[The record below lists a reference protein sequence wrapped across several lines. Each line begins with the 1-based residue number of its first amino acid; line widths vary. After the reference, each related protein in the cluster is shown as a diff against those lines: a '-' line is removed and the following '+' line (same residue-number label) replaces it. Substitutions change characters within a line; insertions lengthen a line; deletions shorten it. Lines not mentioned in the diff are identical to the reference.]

1 MSTVAADE
9 RNAEQI
15 AFWNGPGGRRWA
27 DQQENVDLLLQP
39 IAAAALARAAI
50 QPGERVVDVGC
61 GCGGTTIEL
70 GRRVGPTGRVLGV
83 DVSTPMLARA
93 RERLPPDLPIELV
106 QADATT
112 YPFPHGGFDLLF
124 SRMGVMFFADPARS
138 FANLRTAL
146 RPGGRMVFA
155 CFRTPRE
162 NPWMMVPLQGAYE
175 HIPPLPKLGP
185 EDPGPFSF
193 ASEGRVRLILG
204 RAGFQ
209 TVSLEPLDLELDL
222 GGGRGLDA
230 AVASTLEIG
239 ATSRAVDGQ
248 PPEIRSAIVASIRR
262 LLAPYQRGQSVPL
275 AAAAWLVGATSP
287 A

>member
-1 MSTVAADE
+1 MSTVPADE

-15 AFWNGPGGRRWA
+15 AFWNGPGGRRWV
-27 DQQENVDLLLQP
+27 DQQETVDLLLKP
-39 IAAAALARAAI
+39 IAAAALARAAV
-50 QPGERVVDVGC
+50 QPGERVVDIGC

-70 GRRVGPTGRVLGV
+70 GGRVGPAGRVLGI

-93 RERLPPDLPIELV
+93 RERLPPALPIELV

-112 YPFPHGGFDLLF
+112 YSFPRGAFDLLF
-124 SRMGVMFFADPARS
+124 SRMGVMFFAEPARS

-146 RPGGRMVFA
+146 HPAGRLLFA

-162 NPWMMVPLQGAYE
+162 NPWMMAPLDAAYE
-175 HIPPLPKLGP
+175 HVPPLPKLGP

-209 TVSLEPLDLELDL
+209 SVSLEPLDLELDL

-230 AVASTLEIG
+230 AVATTLEIG
-239 ATSRAVDGQ
+239 ATSRAIDGQ
-248 PPEIRSAIVASIRR
+248 PPEIRGAVAASIRR
-262 LLAPYQRGQSVPL
+262 ALAPYQRGMTVPL
-275 AAAAWLVGATSP
+275 AAATWLVGASNP